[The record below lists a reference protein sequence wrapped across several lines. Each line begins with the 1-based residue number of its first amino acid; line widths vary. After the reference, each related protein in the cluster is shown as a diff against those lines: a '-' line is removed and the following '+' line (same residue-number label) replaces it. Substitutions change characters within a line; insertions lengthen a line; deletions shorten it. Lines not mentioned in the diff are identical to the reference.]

1 MSDETREATKT
12 VPDWADTEAEPVKPV
27 KRLVDVRIEAE
38 PPYGWY
44 YRPPD
49 LAKQAARL
57 EEWVAAFHDFIRDHR
72 SQDPVSLRVER
83 VHETQ
88 CSGCG
93 SVWETDSGFCASCE
107 SPVAQDEEGK
117 P

>member
-1 MSDETREATKT
+1 MTGETREATKA

-44 YRPPD
+44 YRPAD
-49 LAKQAARL
+49 LAEQAARL
-57 EEWVAAFHDFIRDHR
+57 EQWTEEFHGFIRDHR

-83 VHETQ
+83 IYEDL

-93 SVWETDSGFCASCE
+93 GEWEEDGGCCSSCGAL
-107 SPVAQDEEGK
+107 VAQDDE
-117 P
+117 